1 MADKTPEKETEE
13 TKKPAGLVGL
23 VVPLIIVMVLMPT
36 VAYLTTEHFLADKFA
51 QTIAGKLDGV
61 EFISSK
67 NEEDKKEDKKE
78 GDKKGGKEGED
89 KEEDTIL
96 ISSQLVNIKNTNG
109 SRNLYVS
116 YVIVGKKNEG
126 LGSRIE
132 NSILY
137 KAKCK
142 ERTSSII
149 SEFGLTEINSKLTR
163 ATAVAQMIAS
173 FNDIFED
180 EDPVEDV
187 VLEGW
192 TVQ

>member
-36 VAYLTTEHFLADKFA
+36 VAYLTTKYFLAEEFA
-51 QTIAGKLDGV
+51 KTIAEKLDGV
-61 EFISSK
+61 EFI
-67 NEEDKKEDKKE
+67 EPPEDKGGKKE